1 MLLLEE
7 GCTTWKTCAIFS
19 WRFSSGISG
28 RLLTLSSPG
37 KQPLNGGD
45 GVYCRPGWSLL
56 YKNVIIF
63 LNFSEIVFTRW
74 RQCVPRLIH
83 ASLYSLESSTQ
94 TASRLVQPFLHSSRQ
109 RVIMLYS
116 GPPFSPQNCL
126 FTWGSGPPFN
136 TCFLGSTR
144 VHVPNAISTGSAV
157 FAGLTTVTH
166 QQTDHAATSVL
177 WCSLKTSAV
186 VMI

>member
-1 MLLLEE
+1 MALNGLQ
-7 GCTTWKTCAIFS
+7 CADVPLRNYS
-19 WRFSSGISG
+19 
-28 RLLTLSSPG
+28 LTLTHSPG
-37 KQPLNGGD
+37 GA
-45 GVYCRPGWSLL
+45 
-56 YKNVIIF
+56 NVH
-63 LNFSEIVFTRW
+63 LH
-74 RQCVPRLIH
+74 LIH

-109 RVIMLYS
+109 RVIVLYS
-116 GPPFSPQNCL
+116 GPPLPPPLKIATSHG
-126 FTWGSGPPFN
+126 GSGPPSN

-177 WCSLKTSAV
+177 
-186 VMI
+186 